1 MRPLD
6 SNFVLKTLAAC
17 PFARRSGM
25 RMEPA
30 QEGVTGVLEDVPEN
44 LNAFGLV
51 HAGAICGLMET
62 AGGMAL
68 FQHIEPGELI
78 VLNTVFNVRFGHPP
92 RGELR
97 CAARVS
103 AAEAQALHEEVARE
117 GRADKAMD
125 LKCFDREGS
134 LIAQAQATFRLMP
147 MPEAYRSYF
156 IG

>member
-1 MRPLD
+1 MNSD
-6 SNFVLKTLAAC
+6 FVLKTLAGC
-17 PFARRSGM
+17 PFAKRSGM

-30 QEGVTGVLEDVPEN
+30 EDGVTGILEDVPEN

-68 FQHIEPGELI
+68 FQHTEPGELI

-92 RGELR
+92 KGELR
-97 CAARVS
+97 CVARVS
-103 AAEAQALHEEVARE
+103 AEEAHALHADVARE

-125 LKCFDREGS
+125 LKCFDREGA

-147 MPEAYRSYF
+147 MPEAYLAYF
-156 IG
+156 TG

>member
-1 MRPLD
+1 MND
-6 SNFVLKTLAAC
+6 EFVLKILAGC
-17 PFARRSGM
+17 PFAARSGM
-25 RMEPA
+25 RMEESE
-30 QEGVTGVLEDVPEN
+30 QGVTGVLEDREEN

-51 HAGAICGLMET
+51 HAGAICGMMET

-68 FQHIEPGELI
+68 FRHIEPGALI

-97 CAARVS
+97 CLAQVS
-103 AAEAQALHEEVARE
+103 AEEVAALRDAVARM

-125 LKCFDREGS
+125 LKCVDAQGT

-147 MPEAYRSYF
+147 MPEAYRPYF
-156 IG
+156 AG

>member
-1 MRPLD
+1 MN
-6 SNFVLKTLAAC
+6 SEFVAKTLAGC
-17 PFARRSGM
+17 PFAERSGM
-25 RMEPA
+25 HMEPSP
-30 QEGVTGVLEDVPEN
+30 EGVRGILEDVPAN

-68 FQHIEPGELI
+68 FQHIEPGTLL

-97 CAARVS
+97 CEARVS
-103 AAEAQALHEEVARE
+103 AEEVSGLVREAARE

-125 LKCFDREGS
+125 LKCVDAQGV

-147 MPEAYRSYF
+147 MPDAYRSYF
-156 IG
+156 A